1 MASRD
6 YRIKL
11 SRDVAL
17 VLFEWLVQHHEEDW
31 VGVPFTH
38 PGELGALTLLTGAL
52 EKTVAESFD
61 PRYNE
66 LLTAARDRLAPE
78 MEPGQE

>member
-1 MASRD
+1 MASGEYKIR
-6 YRIKL
+6 L

-31 VGVPFTH
+31 ARVPFTH
-38 PGELGALTLLTGAL
+38 SGELSALALLTGAL
-52 EKTVAESFD
+52 EKTVVESFD

-66 LLTAARDRLAPE
+66 LLSAARDRLAPR
-78 MEPGQE
+78 

>member
-1 MASRD
+1 VASGE
-6 YRIKL
+6 YKIGL

-31 VGVPFTH
+31 AGVPHTH
-38 PGELGALTLLTGAL
+38 PGELGALALLTGAL
-52 EKTVAESFD
+52 EKTVVESFD

-66 LLTAARDRLAPE
+66 LLSAARDRLAPE
-78 MEPGQE
+78 VDTGEE

>member
-1 MASRD
+1 VASGE
-6 YRIKL
+6 YKIKL

-31 VGVPFTH
+31 AGVPSTH
-38 PGELGALTLLTGAL
+38 PGELSALTLLTGVL
-52 EKTVAESFD
+52 EKTVVESFD

-66 LLTAARDRLAPE
+66 LLAAARDRLAPE
-78 MEPGQE
+78 MEPGDE

>member
-6 YRIKL
+6 YKIKL

-31 VGVPFTH
+31 AGVPFTH
-38 PGELGALTLLTGAL
+38 PGELSALTLLTGAL
-52 EKTVAESFD
+52 EKTVVESFD

-66 LLTAARDRLAPE
+66 LLSAARDRLAAE

>member
-1 MASRD
+1 MARGE
-6 YRIKL
+6 YKIKL

-31 VGVPFTH
+31 AGVPFAH
-38 PGELGALTLLTGAL
+38 PGELGALALLTSAL
-52 EKTVAESFD
+52 EKTVVESFD

-66 LLTAARDRLAPE
+66 LLSAARDRLAPE
-78 MEPGQE
+78 IEPGEE